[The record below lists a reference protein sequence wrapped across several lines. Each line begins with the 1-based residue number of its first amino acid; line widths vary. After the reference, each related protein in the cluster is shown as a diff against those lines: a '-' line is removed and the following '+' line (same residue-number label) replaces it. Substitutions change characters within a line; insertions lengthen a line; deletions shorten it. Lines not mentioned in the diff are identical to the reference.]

1 LTLIQSARVFPSY
14 SGYRSR
20 SWGLQLVWFDREINY
35 IDLKQAAKKR
45 KKKSNKK
52 KQSESKFKWP
62 SCCIET
68 ANSAVVDPHH
78 LNKSDKDIFYAS
90 YKID

>member
-1 LTLIQSARVFPSY
+1 LRC
-14 SGYRSR
+14 R

-45 KKKSNKK
+45 KKKFSILL
-52 KQSESKFKWP
+52 SFKWP